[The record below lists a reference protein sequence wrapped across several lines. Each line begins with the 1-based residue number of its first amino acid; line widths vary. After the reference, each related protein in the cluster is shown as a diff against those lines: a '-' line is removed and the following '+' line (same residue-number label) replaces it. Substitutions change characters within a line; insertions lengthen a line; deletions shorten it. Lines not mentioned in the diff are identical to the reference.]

1 MKNKNLSIADTKAVL
16 DFVKE
21 IVEYNAQE
29 LRSKKINPETNA
41 DYMEWLTLQGKLDT
55 YLLNKVLEL
64 GQ

>member
-1 MKNKNLSIADTKAVL
+1 MKNKDLSIADAKAAL

-29 LRSKKINPETNA
+29 LRSKKIDPETNA
-41 DYMEWLTLQGKLDT
+41 DYMEWITLQGKLNT
-55 YLLNKVLEL
+55 YLLNKVSEL